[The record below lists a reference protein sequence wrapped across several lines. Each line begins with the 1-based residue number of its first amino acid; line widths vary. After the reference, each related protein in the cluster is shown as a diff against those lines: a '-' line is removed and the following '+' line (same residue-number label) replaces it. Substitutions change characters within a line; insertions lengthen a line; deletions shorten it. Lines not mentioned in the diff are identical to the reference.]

1 MNSETDFKIN
11 SAPDLMCA
19 LKAVSDIGQR
29 VIDEVSSFA
38 DTILQLAERQ
48 DELKVAIAD
57 KDRAVAEVSIPPV
70 TNGINRTFENHV
82 NL

>member
-1 MNSETDFKIN
+1 
-11 SAPDLMCA
+11 MCA

-48 DELKVAIAD
+48 DELKVAMAD
-57 KDRAVAEVSIPPV
+57 KDRAVAEVSISPV
-70 TNGINRTFENHV
+70 T
-82 NL
+82 

>member
-1 MNSETDFKIN
+1 
-11 SAPDLMCA
+11 MCA

-70 TNGINRTFENHV
+70 TYGTNRAFENQRST
-82 NL
+82 